1 VEFWLRDCEE
11 IYNAIY
17 FYNDG
22 SRGDKRIPESDS
34 FLRELANTLA
44 LDEQKVEQYLEALR
58 DSNNIFIF
66 DIAKADEERDM
77 AALAGYVV
85 ASYELVE
92 ELYSL
97 HDERL
102 HKFYTKEYN
111 RDKSTDAIVKEI
123 LPQMRTLNNTAL
135 GNLVNIVSMLR
146 EFLYYLQNHPQDY
159 EADVR
164 SQLLKKQL
172 QEKKLWQEQVSE
184 EEKKGEGNEG
194 RLAQGEAEQ
203 SDVDL
208 RRELDSGFS
217 EIPISSNSDLYG
229 MRLDFEKAIKIYGLY
244 FIIRHHFK
252 KYQFRLVEEY
262 VQQNKYFD
270 LTELKQIRDL
280 LKDYIKKINSD
291 TRLALY
297 KSDIFR
303 LDRTL
308 AKAIRKYSISI

>member
-1 VEFWLRDCEE
+1 MEFWQRDCEE

-44 LDEQKVEQYLEALR
+44 LDEQKVEQYLQVLR

-66 DIAKADEERDM
+66 DISKADEERGVDP
-77 AALAGYVV
+77 LEGYVV
-85 ASYELVE
+85 ASRDLVE
-92 ELYSL
+92 ELFSL

-102 HKFYTKEYN
+102 HKYYAKEYN

-146 EFLYYLQNHPQDY
+146 EFLYYLQNNPQDY
-159 EADVR
+159 EEDIR

-172 QEKKLWQEQVSE
+172 QEKKLWQEEADQKKSDGEVVVESHEGQVA
-184 EEKKGEGNEG
+184 G
-194 RLAQGEAEQ
+194 Q
-203 SDVDL
+203 SGVDL
-208 RRELDSGFS
+208 RQELDSGFS
-217 EIPISSNSDLYG
+217 EIPISSDSDLYG
-229 MRLDFEKAIKIYGLY
+229 IRLDFEKAIKIYGLY

-262 VQQNKYFD
+262 VLKNKYFD
-270 LTELKQIRDL
+270 VTELKQIRDL
-280 LKDYIKKINSD
+280 LKEYIKKINSD

-308 AKAIRKYSISI
+308 AKAIRKYSISF